1 MGWGGARTLVD
12 AGALAATAAA
22 EAFSLFLAFSIL
34 LTGMPSFELGGRFS
48 SLTVGRGCMSGEV
61 AQEEEDDDEEDE
73 AFLPPLVVGSLAF
86 ERCSLAEE
94 EEPLVPWWPEE
105 PPWSLD
111 ILRNKD
117 LNLRDMLAV
126 LIKSR

>member
-1 MGWGGARTLVD
+1 
-12 AGALAATAAA
+12 
-22 EAFSLFLAFSIL
+22 
-34 LTGMPSFELGGRFS
+34 
-48 SLTVGRGCMSGEV
+48 MSGEV
-61 AQEEEDDDEEDE
+61 AQEEEEDDEEDE

-111 ILRNKD
+111 IRAVGLPEEVEED
-117 LNLRDMLAV
+117 EDVFLVLA
-126 LIKSR
+126 LIVTDDFLP